1 MLFHQIALLAGVIR
15 LSGGNALLV
24 AMSGKSLSTLARG
37 KGSVQIAKN
46 VGKLI
51 AFFIL
56 TET

>member
-1 MLFHQIALLAGVIR
+1 MLFHQIALLAGVIS

-24 AMSGKSLSTLARG
+24 AMSGKSLSTLARV
-37 KGSVQIAKN
+37 KGSIQIAKN